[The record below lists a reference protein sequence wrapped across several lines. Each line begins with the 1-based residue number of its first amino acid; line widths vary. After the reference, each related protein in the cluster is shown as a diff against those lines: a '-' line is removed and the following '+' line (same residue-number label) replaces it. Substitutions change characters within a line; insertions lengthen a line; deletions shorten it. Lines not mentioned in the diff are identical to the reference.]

1 MQTERT
7 PKNSWRQTVTPYR
20 TPASIWHLAQTCSG
34 DALYTL
40 YQVMD
45 REDSPPQARIAAA
58 NAILD
63 HAFVTEVVGEAVIK
77 DILKRF
83 RKKY

>member
-1 MQTERT
+1 
-7 PKNSWRQTVTPYR
+7 
-20 TPASIWHLAQTCSG
+20 
-34 DALYTL
+34 
-40 YQVMD
+40 MD